1 MRGRGPAVPGVVV
14 DAGRESMER
23 SSENSEA
30 ADPAAGVRVLLVA
43 DPGLPTRRAE
53 SIQEDLQQLLNDVYS
68 PPIELE
74 VRTAMLRL
82 RADGSLD
89 LSQALDQARSI
100 GEPDAVLLLTE
111 IPRVQDGRPLI
122 AEIFPEHNIAV
133 VSCPTLGVL
142 TSRRRILDTL
152 MACTVRMKPT
162 REERDSSRYERR
174 WAHWQEV
181 TGPEE
186 HQLMLGS
193 RGIGGAR
200 TVAGMVTG
208 NEPLRT
214 APKLSKALAAAAA
227 TGAFGIFYSSIWSMS
242 MHLSPLRLL
251 GIGALAMVAITAWLI
266 LGNRLWD
273 SPKRAGLSRVVLL
286 YNLSTVLTLLM
297 VVALLYLALVA
308 AIFIGAVIV
317 IDPEYLASVLEQEP
331 TVARYL
337 DIAWLSAAMGVVAGA
352 LGSSFD
358 DDADLRQITHGQRE
372 RQRQYTEEESGE

>member
-1 MRGRGPAVPGVVV
+1 
-14 DAGRESMER
+14 MER

-53 SIQEDLQQLLNDVYS
+53 SIQEDLQQLLNEVYS

-200 TVAGMVTG
+200 TVAGMVAG

-214 APKLSKALAAAAA
+214 APKLSKALAAASA

-358 DDADLRQITHGQRE
+358 DDTDLRQITHGQRE